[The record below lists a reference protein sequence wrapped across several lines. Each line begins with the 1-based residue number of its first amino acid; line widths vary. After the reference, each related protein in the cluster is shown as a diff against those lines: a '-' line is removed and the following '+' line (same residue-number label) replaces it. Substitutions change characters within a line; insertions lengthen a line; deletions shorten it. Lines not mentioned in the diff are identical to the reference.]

1 VVDFQREGDQISAGP
16 GEVVAK
22 VEEAL
27 VGVVED
33 QAYSTAVE
41 DGWVAPAG

>member
-1 VVDFQREGDQISAGP
+1 MGP

-22 VEEAL
+22 VEAL

-33 QAYSTAVE
+33 QAYSTVE
-41 DGWVAPAG
+41 GDGSVVPAG